1 MLTFFLFHSLIAVV
15 RQLVDW
21 CICFCFLVCFLLPSW
36 LMHLL
41 LGWAWSLV
49 VHLLHVICAL
59 SLHLWNINLTHV
71 RHALVLVKNQG
82 YTCIVSYTFLFSKEI
97 LLKWHCL
104 LIYGWWTS
112 QYNNRYFYCHRLPSL
127 PRKDSKSVFF
137 LRKNIWPLCYPGRF
151 DMPIKIEISKFYGH
165 LDYCPSFKLKI
176 F

>member
-1 MLTFFLFHSLIAVV
+1 MRMMLKFWSTVAWYAYLFSFSYLNCCCEATGWLMYLLLFFGLFFTA
-15 RQLVDW
+15 
-21 CICFCFLVCFLLPSW
+21 SW

-71 RHALVLVKNQG
+71 LHALVLVKNQG
-82 YTCIVSYTFLFSKEI
+82 YTCIVSNTFLFKEI

-137 LRKNIWPLCYPGRF
+137 C
-151 DMPIKIEISKFYGH
+151 E
-165 LDYCPSFKLKI
+165 KI
-176 F
+176 FDHYVIQGGLICQLK